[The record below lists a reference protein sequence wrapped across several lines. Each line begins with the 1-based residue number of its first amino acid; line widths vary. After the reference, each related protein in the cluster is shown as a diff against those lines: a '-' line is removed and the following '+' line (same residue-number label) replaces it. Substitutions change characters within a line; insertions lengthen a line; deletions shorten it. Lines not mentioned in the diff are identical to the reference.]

1 MQRSATAGDF
11 GAAEITAQ
19 KEAVML
25 IISNDDVAKLL
36 TMDECI
42 RAQEEAF
49 KKLPFGGAMHRPR
62 IDMYM
67 PCDRPDGYYR
77 WGSMEGANDGY
88 FAIRMK
94 SDIITWPRDADG
106 NWTEEKYCREPG
118 TYCGVIFLISTRNA
132 EPLAFINDG
141 NLQHMR
147 VGGGAGIGV
156 KYLSREDS
164 HVIGMLGSGG
174 MARTFLEAFTCVRDI
189 RLCKVYSPNAEHR
202 EQYAAEM
209 AKRLGIEVRAVD
221 SARDAVRGV
230 DILSSCTDSM
240 KPVYDAAWIE
250 KGMHVT
256 NLGRREM
263 PDTVIEKFDLVVR
276 QGTAGLQMR
285 QTERFQAERGL
296 SPAAFIGGSPE
307 EMKRIPEKNPEPGFG
322 GDSPEFKDRG
332 KGGDK
337 PEFADLITGKCKGR
351 TSRDQITFYRNVGNQ
366 GLQFS
371 AVGGRV
377 YEMARAKGL
386 GREIPTEWFL
396 QDIRD

>member
-1 MQRSATAGDF
+1 
-11 GAAEITAQ
+11 
-19 KEAVML
+19 ML
-25 IISNDDVAKLL
+25 IINNNDVSQLL
-36 TMDECI
+36 TMDDCI
-42 RAQEEAF
+42 RVQEEAF
-49 KKLPFGGAMHRPR
+49 KQLPYGGAIHRPR
-62 IDMYM
+62 IDVYM

-77 WGSMEGANDGY
+77 WGTMEAANGGY

-94 SDIITWPRDADG
+94 SDIITWPVDQTG
-106 NWTEEKYCREPG
+106 NYTEEKYCREPG
-118 TYCGVIFLISTRNA
+118 TYCGNIFLLSTRNA

-141 NLQHMR
+141 VLQHLR
-147 VGGGAGIGV
+147 VGGGAGIGA
-156 KYLSREDS
+156 KWLSREDS
-164 HVIGMLGSGG
+164 HTVGMLGSGG
-174 MARTFLEAFTCVRDI
+174 MARTFLEAFKCVRDI
-189 RLCKVYSPNAEHR
+189 RLCKIYSPNAQHR
-202 EQYAAEM
+202 EEFAAEM
-209 AKRLGIEVRAVD
+209 SKRLNIEVRAVD
-221 SARDAVRGV
+221 SAREAVRGV

-240 KPVYDAAWIE
+240 KPVYDAEWIE

-263 PDTVIEKFDLVVR
+263 PDASAAKFDLVVR
-276 QGTAGLQMR
+276 QGTAGLQMK

-296 SPAAFIGGSPE
+296 SPAAFIGGTVE

-322 GDSPEFKDRG
+322 GDSPEFNDRG

-337 PEFADLITGKCKGR
+337 PEFADLVTGKCPGR

-371 AVGGRV
+371 SVGGWV
-377 YEMARAKGL
+377 YELAKKRKI